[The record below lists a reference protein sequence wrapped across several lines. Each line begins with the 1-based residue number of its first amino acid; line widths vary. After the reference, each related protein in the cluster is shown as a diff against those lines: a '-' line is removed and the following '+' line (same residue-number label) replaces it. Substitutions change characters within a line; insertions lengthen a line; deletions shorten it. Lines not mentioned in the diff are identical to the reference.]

1 MNQTSHISVKSNFT
15 SWALQPRAKKPW
27 PYSSRHGATGPVLT
41 ERLCEHQEPFTDFS
55 GICLWFL
62 LLGVRKLD
70 SPIWSRL
77 LVLSGSQL
85 WGCRPALRLYMPPH
99 QQYEVGFSGCAL
111 CLAQWTRWK
120 CCSSVSSVCPDIFFH
135 LPVNFSASQWHFQ
148 LGDCWAIQSV
158 CSSETLLVI
167 CFLGI

>member
-85 WGCRPALRLYMPPH
+85 WGCRHWGSTCHPTSSMRWVSLGVPCVWLNEPA
-99 QQYEVGFSGCAL
+99 ENVAAL
-111 CLAQWTRWK
+111 
-120 CCSSVSSVCPDIFFH
+120 FH
-135 LPVNFSASQWHFQ
+135 LYVLISSFTCQW
-148 LGDCWAIQSV
+148 ISV
-158 CSSETLLVI
+158 LPNGTSR
-167 CFLGI
+167 